1 MHRSNGLFSVSK
13 LLLLCFSIYFPIGM
27 YFKLLH
33 LWRWIVFQ
41 SEMYSMSCLK
51 MRCCC
56 FFKLINRFTVHLDSS
71 LPKIGLNRPFVSPNL
86 LIYEFLNKWNKL
98 RYRKWFR
105 RQQNDKMTISQCWTL
120 LTVCCLVCLV
130 FVPRCFAPDALCWNL
145 WIRCSLLA
153 ARPNW
158 GLCGHKTDG
167 VGARGV
173 GAGGEARISSQ
184 AS

>member
-1 MHRSNGLFSVSK
+1 MQCIDPMDFSQSQSCCFSVFP
-13 LLLLCFSIYFPIGM
+13 FSPLNYCIYGVEL
-27 YFKLLH
+27 YFRVRCTVCH
-33 LWRWIVFQ
+33 A
-41 SEMYSMSCLK
+41 LK
-51 MRCCC
+51 CVVVVV
-56 FFKLINRFTVHLDSS
+56 FKLINRFTVHLDSS